1 MFLALGDDRV
11 GHEPQGIHHH
21 IPRHRC
27 RPVDLEHAL
36 VGAEVFPENVDALH
50 HLLRRP
56 KQVGVCSGLWAGRTG
71 VGAAD
76 ARPAG
81 VVAPGQTHAVLRQAL
96 GLRLRRGD
104 QGRHADHRGGV
115 AGVPRGLPGGP

>member
-1 MFLALGDDRV
+1 MVFITTSRGTEAVQLTSNMISSVLK
-11 GHEPQGIHHH
+11 
-21 IPRHRC
+21 
-27 RPVDLEHAL
+27 
-36 VGAEVFPENVDALH
+36 VFPEKVDALH

-81 VVAPGQTHAVLRQAL
+81 VVTN
-96 GLRLRRGD
+96 
-104 QGRHADHRGGV
+104 GV
-115 AGVPRGLPGGP
+115 SL